1 MATITVRGLDD
12 EVRAA
17 LKRRAHRHGR
27 SMEAEAR
34 QILTD
39 QVSVD
44 LVFPNALIEFHVAMR
59 EEPVELEL
67 PERSYEP
74 PRVSF

>member
-1 MATITVRGLDD
+1 MATITVRGL
-12 EVRAA
+12 EENVRAA
-17 LKRRAHRHGR
+17 LKQRARRHGR

-39 QVSVD
+39 QVAVD
-44 LVFPNALIEFHVAMR
+44 LVFPNALIVFHDAVR
-59 EEPVELEL
+59 DQPVELEL
-67 PERSYEP
+67 PERTHEP

>member
-17 LKRRAHRHGR
+17 LKRRARRHGH
-27 SMEAEAR
+27 SMEEEAR
-34 QILTD
+34 QILTE
-39 QVSVD
+39 QVAVD
-44 LVFPNALIEFHVAMR
+44 LAFPNALVEFHAAMR
-59 EEPVELEL
+59 DEPVELEL
-67 PERSYEP
+67 PERTHEP